1 MHCRIFVIRHSSL
14 HHCPARPLFHF
25 ATMHFLAIEIGGS
38 KLQVCAGTAEG
49 AIVDRKRFTVDR
61 AAGGEGIRAQI
72 AGALP
77 GLIAQWS
84 PQAIGVGYGG
94 PVDWKTGRI
103 TCSHHVEGWNDFP
116 LGDWLRKRTS
126 LPVFVDNDANVA
138 ALGEAL
144 HGAGRGANPVFWINS
159 GSGVGGGLV
168 VDGRLYHGAAP
179 GETEIGHVRLDREG
193 TIVEDRCSG
202 WAVDR
207 AVRAAIEKA
216 PQSELARCAS
226 NSQPDAR
233 CLAPAIAAG
242 CPVADRVL
250 TDAMNDMA
258 FALGHV
264 VQLLHPEVI
273 VIGGGLSL
281 LGEPLRERLAAALPR
296 WVMDAFLPGPRVAL
310 AALKEDAVPVGGLAL
325 CRTA

>member
-1 MHCRIFVIRHSSL
+1 M
-14 HHCPARPLFHF
+14 
-25 ATMHFLAIEIGGS
+25 THFLAIEIGGS
-38 KLQVCAGTAEG
+38 KLQVCAGTADG
-49 AIVDRKRFTVDR
+49 LIVDRKRFNVDR

-72 AGALP
+72 TGALP
-77 GLIAQWS
+77 GLIAQWK

-103 TCSHHVEGWNDFP
+103 KCSHHIEGWNDFP
-116 LGDWLRKRTS
+116 LGDWLRERTG

-193 TIVEDRCSG
+193 TVVEDRCSG

-207 AVRAAIEKA
+207 AVRAAIERES
-216 PQSELARCAS
+216 QSELARCAA

-233 CLAPAIAAG
+233 CLETAIAAG

-258 FALGHV
+258 FSLSHV

-273 VIGGGLSL
+273 VVGGGLSL
-281 LGEPLRERLAAALPR
+281 IGEPLRERLAAALPR
-296 WVMDAFLPGPRVAL
+296 WVMDAFLPGPRVVL
-310 AALKEDAVPVGGLAL
+310 AALKEDAVPVGALAL
-325 CRTA
+325 CRVAVS

>member
-1 MHCRIFVIRHSSL
+1 M
-14 HHCPARPLFHF
+14 
-25 ATMHFLAIEIGGS
+25 THFLAIEIGGS
-38 KLQVCAGTAEG
+38 KLQVCAGTADGVIAE
-49 AIVDRKRFTVDR
+49 RKRFIVDR
-61 AAGGEGIRAQI
+61 AAGGEGIRTQI

-77 GLIAQWS
+77 GLIAQWK

-103 TCSHHVEGWNDFP
+103 TCSHHIEGWNDFP
-116 LGDWLRKRTS
+116 LGDWLRERTG
-126 LPVFVDNDANVA
+126 LPVFVDNDANLA

-168 VDGRLYHGAAP
+168 AEGRLYHGAAP
-179 GETEIGHVRLDREG
+179 GETEIGHVRLDRDG

-216 PQSELARCAS
+216 PHSELARCAA

-233 CLAPAIAAG
+233 CLAPAITAG

-258 FALGHV
+258 FALSHV
-264 VQLLHPEVI
+264 VHLLHPEVI
-273 VIGGGLSL
+273 VVGGGLSL
-281 LGEPLRERLAAALPR
+281 IGEPLRERLAATLPR
-296 WVMDAFLPGPRVAL
+296 WVMDAFLPGPRVTL

-325 CRTA
+325 CRCSS

>member
-1 MHCRIFVIRHSSL
+1 
-14 HHCPARPLFHF
+14 
-25 ATMHFLAIEIGGS
+25 MHFLAIEIGGS

-49 AIVDRKRFTVDR
+49 EIVERKRFTVDR
-61 AAGGEGIRAQI
+61 AAGGEGIRAHI
-72 AGALP
+72 AAALP
-77 GLIAQWS
+77 ELIARWK
-84 PQAIGVGYGG
+84 PHAIGVGYGG

-103 TCSHHVEGWNDFP
+103 KCSHHVAGWNDFP
-116 LGDWLRKRTS
+116 LGDWLREQS
-126 LPVFVDNDANVA
+126 GLPCFVENDANVA

-144 HGAGRGANPVFWINS
+144 HGAGRGASPVFWVNS

-168 VDGRLYHGAAP
+168 VDGRLYHGAIP
-179 GETEIGHVRLDREG
+179 GEMEIGHVRLDRDG

-207 AVRAAIEKA
+207 AVRAAIEKE
-216 PQSELARCAS
+216 PQSVLAKCAA

-233 CLAPAIAAG
+233 CLAPAIEAG

-250 TDAMNDMA
+250 TDAMNKMA
-258 FALGHV
+258 FALSHV

-281 LGEPLRERLAAALPR
+281 LGEPLRARLAAALPR
-296 WVMDAFLPGPRVAL
+296 WVMDAFSPGPRVAL
-310 AALKEDAVPVGGLAL
+310 AALKEDAVPVGALAL
-325 CRTA
+325 CNVVPTIRRQPACE

>member
-1 MHCRIFVIRHSSL
+1 M
-14 HHCPARPLFHF
+14 
-25 ATMHFLAIEIGGS
+25 THFLAIEIGGS

-49 AIVDRKRFTVDR
+49 AIVDRKRFAVDR

-77 GLIAQWS
+77 GLIAQWK

-94 PVDWKTGRI
+94 PVNWKTGLI

-116 LGDWLRKRTS
+116 LGDWLRERTG

-216 PQSELARCAS
+216 PQSELARCAAD
-226 NSQPDAR
+226 SQPDAR

-242 CPVADRVL
+242 CPIADRVL

-258 FALGHV
+258 FALSHV
-264 VQLLHPEVI
+264 VQLLHPEMI